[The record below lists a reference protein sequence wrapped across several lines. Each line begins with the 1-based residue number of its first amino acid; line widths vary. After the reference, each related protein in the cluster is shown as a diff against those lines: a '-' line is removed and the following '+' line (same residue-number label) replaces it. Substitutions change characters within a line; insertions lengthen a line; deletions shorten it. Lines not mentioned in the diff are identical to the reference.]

1 MPMPIPV
8 PEHERGRE
16 KLVYTAIVVLALCVF
31 AFDALTPAGRAEWV
45 FHLIP
50 LALCIFQRRVR
61 FPYVVAVA
69 ITGFMTAAAMMEP
82 GSNDSGDALV
92 RRLYAVVAIWIV
104 AALVSRMLVERGR
117 TRRLVWVQQGRAQ
130 VGTAMLGEQ
139 RVDELGRNFVK
150 AVAEYSGAVV
160 GAAYREEQGALV
172 LLGSYAHAGAPER
185 IAAGEGLLG
194 QAFATGKPVR
204 VTGLAAG
211 SLRIASATVESAVQH
226 VLVAPVREEGRVVG
240 ALELGFMGEAELLD
254 ARSDL
259 MAAIS
264 DDVGMALRS
273 ALYRQRLQELL
284 EETQAQAEELQAQ
297 QEELRVSNEELEE
310 QGRALRESQA
320 RLENQHAEL
329 EQTNVQLEEQTQRL
343 ERQKQELVHA
353 QRALTETA
361 RTLERSSRYKSEFL
375 ANMSHE
381 LRTPLN
387 SSLILAKLLAD
398 NAKGNLDPEQVR
410 FARTIHSSNNDL
422 LTLINDIL
430 DLSKIEAGQVDIEP
444 EPLELA
450 EVLGGLQRTFEPI
463 ANDRKVAFHLETAKG
478 SPERIVCD
486 AQRLQQILRNL
497 LSNAFK
503 FTARGE
509 VALLVRPVPGG
520 RIAFDVRDTG
530 IGIAETQQEVI
541 FEAFRQA
548 DGTTSRQFGGTG
560 LGLSICRELARLL
573 GGEVRLKSAPGRGS
587 TFTLEIPVEV
597 QRRER
602 ISRDDLAHVPVVA
615 VAEAQAGAAAAPV
628 IAAPKPTL
636 QPAPPVPRA
645 SVPAAFGPHIDDDRA
660 RREHPDRLILVVE
673 DDLRFAQVLYDLAHE
688 MSFDCVHA
696 STASEALDLARRL
709 KPGGILLD
717 VGLPDE
723 SGLGVL
729 ERLKRDPAVRHIPV
743 HMVSVEDHMQSA
755 LGLGAIG
762 YAVKPATRDELKR
775 AIGRLEQRLQKQ
787 VSRVLVVEDDEG
799 LRGNIARLLQ
809 AESVQIVTV
818 GSVAHALRELEG
830 EPFDCLVTDIAL
842 PDATGYDLLEKIAAD
857 PRHAFLPVIVYTG
870 RNLTRDEEVKLRRYS
885 KSVILK
891 GARSPERLL
900 DEVTLFLH
908 RVESTLP
915 EEKQTILRQVRQRD
929 EVLEGRTILLAEDD
943 VRNIFALSRVLE
955 PLGVHLEIARN
966 GQEAVERVKQ
976 GGIDLVLMD
985 IMMPVKDGLEATR
998 ELRADAASAKLPVI
1012 AITAKA
1018 MADDRRR
1025 CIEAGAND
1033 YIAKPIDVDKLV
1045 SLCRVWMAR

>member
-1 MPMPIPV
+1 MPIPV
-8 PEHERGRE
+8 PMSDPDRARE
-16 KLVYTAIVVLALCVF
+16 KVVYTAILVLALAVF
-31 AFDALTPAGRAEWV
+31 AFDALTPSGRAEWV
-45 FHLIP
+45 FHLVP
-50 LALCIFQRRVR
+50 LSLCIFQRRVR
-61 FPYVVAVA
+61 FPYVVAA
-69 ITGFMTAAAMMEP
+69 GITVLMTLAVVVEP
-82 GSNDSGDALV
+82 GQKEAVDAAI
-92 RRLYAVVAIWIV
+92 RRLYALIAIWIV
-104 AALVSRMLVERGR
+104 AALVSRMLVERAR
-117 TRRLVWVQQGRAQ
+117 VRRLVWVQHGRAA
-130 VGTAMLGEQ
+130 VGTAMRGEQ
-139 RVDELGRNFVK
+139 GVEELGRNLVA
-150 AVAEYSGAVV
+150 AVAEYAGAVV
-160 GAAYREEQGALV
+160 GAVYREESGR
-172 LLGSYAHAGAPER
+172 LLLAGSYALAREHAIPELQR
-185 IAAGEGLLG
+185 GEGLVG
-194 QAFATGKPVR
+194 QVVASGKRMQVA
-204 VTGLAAG
+204 GLAPG
-211 SLRIASATVESAVQH
+211 SLKLASATAKSAVQH
-226 VLVAPVREEGRVVG
+226 VLIAPLREEGRVIG
-240 ALELGFMGEAELLD
+240 ALELGFVGGAETLD
-254 ARSDL
+254 ARAEL
-259 MAAIS
+259 MEAIAE
-264 DDVGMALRS
+264 DVGIAMRS

-284 EETQAQAEELQAQ
+284 HQTQQQAEELQAQ

-353 QRALTETA
+353 QRALAETA
-361 RTLERSSRYKSEFL
+361 RTFERSNRYKSEFL

-398 NAKGNLDPEQVR
+398 NGKGNLDEEQVR

-430 DLSKIEAGQVDIEP
+430 DLSKIESGQVDIEP

-450 EVLGGLQRTFEPI
+450 DVLASLQRTFEPI
-463 ANDRKVAFHLETAKG
+463 ANDRKLAFQIEAKG
-478 SPERIVCD
+478 APGRIVCD

-509 VALLVRPVPGG
+509 VALIVRPVQGA

-530 IGIAETQQEVI
+530 IGIADTQQEVI

-573 GGEVRLKSAPGRGS
+573 GGEVRVRSAPGRGS

-602 ISRDDLAHVPVVA
+602 VSRD
-615 VAEAQAGAAAAPV
+615 EAAAAPAIREAHQADATV
-628 IAAPKPTL
+628 PAVAQHPSP
-636 QPAPPVPRA
+636 QPPAQTSPPAFA
-645 SVPAAFGPHIDDDRA
+645 SVSGPHIEDDRA

-673 DDLRFAQVLYDLAHE
+673 DDLRFARVLYDLAHE
-688 MSFDCVHA
+688 MGFDCVHA
-696 STASEALDLARRL
+696 ATASEALELARRL
-709 KPGGILLD
+709 MPGGILLD

-762 YAVKPATRDELKR
+762 YAVKPATREELKR
-775 AIGRLEQRLQKQ
+775 AIGRLEERLRKQ

-799 LRGNIARLLQ
+799 LRGNIARLLH

-818 GSVAHALRELEG
+818 GTVADALRELEG

-870 RNLTRDEEVKLRRYS
+870 RSLTRDEDLKLRRYS

-915 EEKQTILRQVRQRD
+915 EEKQDILRRVRQRD
-929 EVLEGRTILLAEDD
+929 EILDGCTILLAEDD

-955 PLGVHLEIARN
+955 PLGVHLDIARN
-966 GQEAVERVKQ
+966 GQEAVDRVRQ

-998 ELRADAASAKLPVI
+998 EIRAEPSTAKLPVI